1 MTAKGRFATILIV
14 LTVFGCK
21 GPLQTSA
28 ASAAEGLSGSSSGD
42 GANGAPSSGGGTRV
56 EYITDPTMDNM
67 NAISVTIPANWHF
80 QGVLM
85 QSGDCGS
92 GTFAVFRAKSPD
104 GQSMVERLPALG
116 WTWGSGSAAASRPK
130 DCLPLSGP
138 MSAQDYLKYLAQ
150 TMHVQYVSDVP
161 VRAEALEKLKQS
173 EAQARAYYP
182 GGNGGNGGISSSMK
196 QELASAAVSFK
207 NGTLAMKGELRTNVT
222 CTENNWPGMR
232 SGVRG
237 IPDRAPSTTDKC
249 SAGVTF
255 FSAPENQLAGL
266 IHAWDSQG
274 MGGKAQDQWIDA
286 WVQRNKEHT
295 RQIVAGMAARSE
307 ASLAAQRQQFA
318 HSQAVQQQMHE
329 EFLDTMQRGTD
340 ISMANAQAST
350 NARTTAASDW
360 VDYAL
365 DQKTV
370 LDTNT
375 GVIYKT
381 GNQITPGGAAVQVH
395 GNGTP
400 Y

>member
-1 MTAKGRFATILIV
+1 MTAKGRFATILIA
-14 LTVFGCK
+14 LALFGCK

-28 ASAAEGLSGSSSGD
+28 ASAAEGLSGGSSGEGTNSAGVSSS
-42 GANGAPSSGGGTRV
+42 GTRV
-56 EYITDPTMDNM
+56 EYIPDPTMDNM

-116 WTWGSGSAAASRPK
+116 WSWGSGQAAAARPK

-161 VRAEALEKLKQS
+161 VRAEALERLKQS

-182 GGNGGNGGISSSMK
+182 GGNGENGGMSSSMK

-207 NGTLAMKGELRTNVT
+207 NGTLAMKGELRANVT

-274 MGGKAQDQWIDA
+274 MGGKAQDQWINA
-286 WVQRNKEHT
+286 WVQRNKEQT
-295 RQIVAGMAARSE
+295 RQIVAGMTARSE

-329 EFLDTMQRGTD
+329 EFLNTMQRGTD

-370 LDTNT
+370 MDTNT
-375 GVIYKT
+375 GQIYKT

>member
-1 MTAKGRFATILIV
+1 
-14 LTVFGCK
+14 
-21 GPLQTSA
+21 
-28 ASAAEGLSGSSSGD
+28 
-42 GANGAPSSGGGTRV
+42 
-56 EYITDPTMDNM
+56 
-67 NAISVTIPANWHF
+67 
-80 QGVLM
+80 
-85 QSGDCGS
+85 
-92 GTFAVFRAKSPD
+92 
-104 GQSMVERLPALG
+104 
-116 WTWGSGSAAASRPK
+116 
-130 DCLPLSGP
+130 
-138 MSAQDYLKYLAQ
+138 
-150 TMHVQYVSDVP
+150 
-161 VRAEALEKLKQS
+161 
-173 EAQARAYYP
+173 
-182 GGNGGNGGISSSMK
+182 
-196 QELASAAVSFK
+196 
-207 NGTLAMKGELRTNVT
+207 
-222 CTENNWPGMR
+222 
-232 SGVRG
+232 
-237 IPDRAPSTTDKC
+237 
-249 SAGVTF
+249 VTF
-255 FSAPENQLAGL
+255 FSAPESQLAGL

-286 WVQRNKEHT
+286 WVQRNKEQT